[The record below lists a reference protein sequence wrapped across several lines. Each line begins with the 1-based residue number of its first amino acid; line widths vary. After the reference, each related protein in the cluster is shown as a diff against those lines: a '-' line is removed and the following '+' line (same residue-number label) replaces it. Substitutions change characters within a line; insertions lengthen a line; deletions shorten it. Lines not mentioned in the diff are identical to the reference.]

1 MISFQKDDF
10 EENLDD
16 ILKSVNDI
24 LNNTGEGFETT
35 EHDKN
40 EKESKNK

>member
-1 MISFQKDDF
+1 MLSFQKDDF

-35 EHDKN
+35 EDDKN